1 MKTTKSCISSSDTN
15 TNNNNKKR
23 PFVKTGANNSLPSEK
38 RSRTSDIDD
47 ALGFIVGSSGNKKSN
62 KNQQTT
68 SKIQSLAQKRLAK
81 TNTKGMKS
89 MFSFFKKK

>member
-1 MKTTKSCISSSDTN
+1 M
-15 TNNNNKKR
+15 
-23 PFVKTGANNSLPSEK
+23 KTGANNSLPSEK
-38 RSRTSDIDD
+38 RPRTSDIDD